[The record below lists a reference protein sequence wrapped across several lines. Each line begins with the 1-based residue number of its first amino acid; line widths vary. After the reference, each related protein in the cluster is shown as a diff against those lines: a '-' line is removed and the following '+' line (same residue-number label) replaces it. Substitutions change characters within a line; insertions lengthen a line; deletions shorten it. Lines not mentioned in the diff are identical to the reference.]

1 MAGETQAPASTGEA
15 KTKVKRTRK
24 ASTFLLMKQN
34 LRNKE
39 VVGPTGEPEEV
50 DVFTYTIVA
59 EGKSYKAC
67 EKVARDKQVTGELM
81 ILCVHGKI
89 TAAVQQV
96 HTFTKVK

>member
-24 ASTFLLMKQN
+24 ASTFLLMKQIPG
-34 LRNKE
+34 RQMVE
-39 VVGPTGEPEEV
+39 GPTGKPEEA
-50 DVFTYTIVA
+50 DVYTIVA
-59 EGKSYKAC
+59 EGKSYRAV

-96 HTFTKVK
+96 HTFTKVR